1 MNEPS
6 GTNFLPS
13 ATRPYSPRV
22 GSVPAP
28 GLASGPRFL
37 LPGDVF

>member
-1 MNEPS
+1 MNERIWD
-6 GTNFLPS
+6 NFLPS

-28 GLASGPRFL
+28 GLASGRRCL
-37 LPGDVF
+37 